1 MEVPLPYRAA
11 SLKLAFYLGNPAF
24 TSMQRIGILR
34 SPVRLVRSVLRTVCW
49 VGRSNEGLLKCPLS
63 IMERH

>member
-24 TSMQRIGILR
+24 AIMQRIGILR
-34 SPVRLVRSVLRTVCW
+34 SPVRLVGVRVTHGVL
-49 VGRSNEGLLKCPLS
+49 GRKE
-63 IMERH
+63 